1 MTPVLF
7 AHLVTLALFMG
18 LLLAA
23 AMGDV
28 RNYRIPNA
36 YSLALLALYPV
47 YALSAPH
54 PVQPLLSLAVMA
66 GVFAVGFAIYAFNA
80 MGGGDV
86 KLLTAAALYAGPQ
99 LALEFM
105 AITAIAGGLVAT
117 LMLHRPLR
125 AQLAVALDSIGN
137 RTLRDALLTDVIPY
151 GVAIAAG
158 GVYLTLRLV
167 GLLTDAA

>member
-1 MTPVLF
+1 MAPLLF

-36 YSLALLALYPV
+36 YSLALLTLYPV

-66 GVFAVGFAIYAFNA
+66 GVFAAGFAIYAFNA

-86 KLLTAAALYAGPQ
+86 KLLTAASLFAGPQ
-99 LALEFM
+99 LAIEFL
-105 AITAIAGGLVAT
+105 AVTALVGGAVAAV
-117 LMLHRPLR
+117 MLHRPLR
-125 AQLAVALDSIGN
+125 VQLAVALDSIGS

-151 GVAIAAG
+151 GVAITAG
-158 GVYLTLRLV
+158 GVYLTLRLAM
-167 GLLTDAA
+167 LAAEPA